1 MNIIRKAC
9 VCAMVLLLMG
19 LSAYGGGGKDP
30 KAVVETFLKACETG
44 DVETALSCFDSNLRA
59 QSLKRGGENRE
70 ELRKVAQFLRSEI
83 VEIKN
88 GDLSGDTTEVVLV
101 MKNGKERHMSFAK
114 EGGEWKFTFGRRE
127 VAMSI
132 AAACTSN
139 LKMLGLAVVMY
150 VDDNDGRFPVN
161 GNWQKV
167 LLGYCG
173 ESKCFARPFSKRT
186 YHAMLGD
193 KALSLKELRAPG
205 KVILFMDAQ
214 PCADGKYHCLFADG
228 HVEVLE
234 GDKVQAAL
242 KQTKPFV
249 LP

>member
-1 MNIIRKAC
+1 MNIIRKTC

-19 LSAYGGGGKDP
+19 LTAYGDGGKDP
-30 KAVVETFLKACETG
+30 KAVLETWLKACEAG
-44 DVETALSCFDSNLRA
+44 DVETALSCCDSNLRT
-59 QSLKRGGENRE
+59 QLLKLGDGNRE
-70 ELRKVAQFLRSEI
+70 KFRMVAQKLRGEI

-101 MKNGKERHMSFAK
+101 LKNGKEQRMSFAK
-114 EGGEWKFTFGRRE
+114 EGGEWKLTLGRRE
-127 VAMSI
+127 VSMRTAVE
-132 AAACTSN
+132 CTSN
-139 LKMLGLAVVMY
+139 LKVLGLAVHMHVN
-150 VDDNDGRFPVN
+150 DNGDSFPVN

-173 ESKCFARPFSKRT
+173 ESKYFACPFSKRT

-205 KVILFMDAQ
+205 KVILFMEAQ

-228 HVEVLE
+228 HVAVME

-242 KQTKPFV
+242 KQNKPFV